1 MNKLLDAHIPSL
13 RTFLV
18 VVFQTTSRLRGWE
31 GWNND
36 SIELHLQTRF
46 AQLEAAAGLELWTE
60 GFRTVEDIYNIMQI
74 GKKTPKA
81 RLMASYY
88 EKLTRIFWVSE
99 NYLFHAYAW

>member
-1 MNKLLDAHIPSL
+1 MANFAPWRRFSWRCSSRVRCNATFSDFHPLPSRCRRCQIFYVQYVRPLFVLLRINI
-13 RTFLV
+13 RVTCFL
-18 VVFQTTSRLRGWE
+18 F
-31 GWNND
+31 D
-36 SIELHLQTRF
+36 
-46 AQLEAAAGLELWTE
+46 
-60 GFRTVEDIYNIMQI
+60 QI

>member
-1 MNKLLDAHIPSL
+1 MSSTCFYACCL
-13 RTFLV
+13 
-18 VVFQTTSRLRGWE
+18 
-31 GWNND
+31 
-36 SIELHLQTRF
+36 
-46 AQLEAAAGLELWTE
+46 GLE
-60 GFRTVEDIYNIMQI
+60 QI